1 MTTTKSMT
9 RERKTHVVTIA
20 ALIVALGIALGQK
33 EGWRW
38 GQSAPK
44 EPPGPQDA
52 IYGMLDAARAGN
64 VAAYLACY
72 SGGMQASLQQSVR
85 ESTEAGFAKY
95 LRDSNAAIKGVAVS
109 DPAAGQRQ
117 RGERARGIRL
127 PGAKRGSDRA
137 PGEGGRRVE
146 DCTGGW
152 GGAGQDADSIRNAR
166 TVDMSSIL

>member
-1 MTTTKSMT
+1 MTK
-9 RERKTHVVTIA
+9 ERKTHVLTIA

-44 EPPGPQDA
+44 EPPSPQDA

-72 SGGMQASLQQSVR
+72 SGAIEASLQQSVR

-109 DPAAGQRQ
+109 DPQPVGDK
-117 RGERARGIRL
+117 EV
-127 PGAKRGSDRA
+127 SV
-137 PGEGGRRVE
+137 RVE
-146 DCTGGW
+146 YVYQERNEAQTVHLERV
-152 GGAGQDADSIRNAR
+152 GGAWKITR
-166 TVDMSSIL
+166 VDGAERVKTLIPYGTPVQ